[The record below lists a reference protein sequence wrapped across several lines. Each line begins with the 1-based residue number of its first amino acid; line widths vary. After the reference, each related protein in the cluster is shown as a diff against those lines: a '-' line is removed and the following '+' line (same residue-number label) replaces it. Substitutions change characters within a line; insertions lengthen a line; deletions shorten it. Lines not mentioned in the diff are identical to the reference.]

1 MRLAVAKHVGED
13 VEPSEANRGARADI
27 AASFQRVA
35 VLHLEQRTRRA
46 IEWTRAAY
54 PGLSALVV
62 AGGVASNLVVR
73 AWVRVRVF
81 AWVRVRVLAWVEA
94 WVRSKAFQVWSLRHR
109 RDNVPSAW
117 EISCLRGTQ
126 DSALAGA

>member
-13 VEPSEANRGARADI
+13 VEPSEANRAARADI

-46 IEWTRAAY
+46 IQWTRAAY
-54 PGLSALVV
+54 PELSALVV

-73 AWVRVRVF
+73 VRVSKGQG
-81 AWVRVRVLAWVEA
+81 AGLHCGLGKGLEA
-94 WVRSKAFQVWSLRHR
+94 LTIREDL
-109 RDNVPSAW
+109 
-117 EISCLRGTQ
+117 T
-126 DSALAGA
+126 